1 MVLNMCHLI
10 NRVLIDNKNIPS
22 INLLIL
28 YGLFLS
34 ISCVYMGCSEPPK
47 SEINLIDVPTTID
60 SNLHLSDIA
69 KSVNLVQMET
79 KNGSYLSSILE
90 VKLYNG
96 NLHIRDTSGR
106 VLIFDSKGNFIGK
119 LGVRGEGPG
128 EYNSAY
134 SIEIDQEL
142 GLIYLGGVRK
152 MLVYD
157 KNYEFLKEKKF
168 SDFLHYISIVDQ
180 KPIIIVGR
188 DWIPVEG
195 GYSNQTILFELN
207 RELDITDSILFRNVV
222 LKKANGIRYTS
233 KHFLSNNID
242 GTFLYAPVLTQ
253 ENILRDTL
261 YKFEGDSIIPFVK
274 LDFEEPHFDENGEK
288 GVDIYN
294 IMHSSS
300 YIICEYARNK
310 NKKLFIYSK
319 KESLG
324 YNLEVGVLDE
334 DDQPV
339 VLRPLDLKNDIF
351 YYIKEGKF
359 QSTGVEELNPA
370 IGIVELK

>member
-1 MVLNMCHLI
+1 MSKLKYLLVLCI
-10 NRVLIDNKNIPS
+10 F
-22 INLLIL
+22 IL
-28 YGLFLS
+28 FT
-34 ISCVYMGCSEPPK
+34 GCSQAPK
-47 SEINLIDVPTTID
+47 SGINSIEIPRTID

-79 KNGSYLSSILE
+79 KNGAYLTSILE
-90 VKLYNG
+90 VKLFNG
-96 NLHIRDTSGR
+96 NLLVRDTSGSVR
-106 VLIFDSKGNFIGK
+106 IFDSKGNFIGK

-128 EYNSAY
+128 EYSSAY
-134 SIEIDQEL
+134 SIEIDQGL

-152 MLVYD
+152 LLVYD

-168 SDFLHYISIVDQ
+168 SDFITYISIVDQ
-180 KPIIIVGR
+180 KPIIITGR

-207 RELDITDSILFRNVV
+207 RELDITDSILFRNTI

-233 KHFLSNNID
+233 KHFLSNTFD

-261 YKFEGDSIIPFVK
+261 YKFEGDSLIPFVK

-288 GVDIYN
+288 AVDIYN

-310 NKKLFIYSK
+310 DKKLFIYSK
-319 KESLG
+319 KESKG
-324 YNLEVGVLDE
+324 YNLEVGILDE

-339 VLRPLDLKNDIF
+339 VLRPLDLENDIF
-351 YYIKEGKF
+351 YYIKEEEF
-359 QSTGVEELNPA
+359 QNTGVEELNPA
-370 IGIVELK
+370 IGIVKLR

>member
-1 MVLNMCHLI
+1 MSKLKC
-10 NRVLIDNKNIPS
+10 
-22 INLLIL
+22 LLV
-28 YGLFLS
+28 LS
-34 ISCVYMGCSEPPK
+34 IFVLFTGCSQPPE
-47 SEINLIDVPTTID
+47 SGINSIEVPRTID
-60 SNLHLSDIA
+60 SDIHLSDIA
-69 KSVNLVQMET
+69 ESVNLVQMET
-79 KNGSYLSSILE
+79 NNGSYLTAILD
-90 VKLYNG
+90 VKLFNG
-96 NLHIRDTSGR
+96 NLLILDTSGSVR
-106 VLIFDSKGNFIGK
+106 IFDSKGNFIGK

-128 EYNSAY
+128 EYSSAY
-134 SIEIDQEL
+134 SIETDQEL

-152 MLVYD
+152 LLVYD

-168 SDFLHYISIVDQ
+168 SDFLHYIKIVDQ
-180 KPIIIVGR
+180 KPILIFGR

-207 RELDITDSILFRNVV
+207 RELDITDSILFRNTI

-233 KHFLSNNID
+233 KHFLSNTID
-242 GTFLYAPVLTQ
+242 GSFLYAPVLTQ

-261 YKFEGDSIIPFVK
+261 YKFEGGLIIPFVK
-274 LDFEEPHFDENGEK
+274 LDFEEPHFDENGNK

-310 NKKLFIYSK
+310 DKKFFIYSK
-319 KESLG
+319 KESQG

-351 YYIKEGKF
+351 YYIKEGEF
-359 QSTGVEELNPA
+359 QNTGIEELNPA

>member
-1 MVLNMCHLI
+1 MYHSI
-10 NRVLIDNKNIPS
+10 NRVLIESKYVPRINI
-22 INLLIL
+22 LIL

-34 ISCVYMGCSEPPK
+34 ISCICTGCSKSPK
-47 SEINLIDVPTTID
+47 SGINSIEIPRTTD

-69 KSVNLVQMET
+69 KSLDLVQMET
-79 KNGSYLSSILE
+79 KNGSYLTSILE
-90 VKLYNG
+90 VKIFNR
-96 NLHIRDTSGR
+96 NLLIRDTSGR
-106 VLIFDSKGNFIGK
+106 VFIFDSKGNFIGK
-119 LGVRGEGPG
+119 FGVRGEGPG
-128 EYNSAY
+128 EYSSAY

-152 MLVYD
+152 LLVYD

-168 SDFLHYISIVDQ
+168 SDFIHYISIVDQ
-180 KPIIIVGR
+180 KPILIFNR

-195 GYSNQTILFELN
+195 GYSNQTILFKLN
-207 RELDITDSILFRNVV
+207 RMLDITDSILFRNTI

-233 KHFLSNNID
+233 KHFLSNTID
-242 GTFLYAPVLTQ
+242 DAFLYAPVLTQ

-288 GVDIYN
+288 AVDIYN
-294 IMHSSS
+294 IMYSSS

-310 NKKLFIYSK
+310 DKKLFIYSK
-319 KESLG
+319 KESKG
-324 YNLEVGVLDE
+324 YNLEVGILDE

-339 VLRPLDLKNDIF
+339 VLRPLDLENDVF
-351 YYIKEGKF
+351 YYIKEGEF
-359 QSTGVEELNPA
+359 QNMGVEELNPT

>member
-1 MVLNMCHLI
+1 MSKLKYLLVLCI
-10 NRVLIDNKNIPS
+10 FVL
-22 INLLIL
+22 
-28 YGLFLS
+28 FT
-34 ISCVYMGCSEPPK
+34 GCSQAPK
-47 SEINLIDVPTTID
+47 SGINSIEIPATID

-79 KNGSYLSSILE
+79 KNGAYLTSILE

-128 EYNSAY
+128 EYSSAY

-142 GLIYLGGVRK
+142 GLIYIGGVRK
-152 MLVYD
+152 LVVYD
-157 KNYEFLKEKKF
+157 KNYEFVKEKKF
-168 SDFLHYISIVDQ
+168 SDFLLYLNIVDQ
-180 KPIIIVGR
+180 KPIIISER
-188 DWIPVEG
+188 DWVPVEDG
-195 GYSNQTILFELN
+195 FSNQTILFELN
-207 RELDITDSILFRNVV
+207 PALEITDSTLFRNVI
-222 LKKANGIRYTS
+222 LKEAMGVRYSS
-233 KHFLSNNID
+233 KHFLSQNKD
-242 GTFLYAPVLTQ
+242 GVFLYAPVLTQ

-288 GVDIYN
+288 AVDIYN

-310 NKKLFIYSK
+310 DKKLFIYSK
-319 KESLG
+319 KESKG
-324 YNLEVGVLDE
+324 YNLEVGILDE
-334 DDQPV
+334 DDQPL
-339 VLRPLDLKNDIF
+339 VLRPLDLENDIF
-351 YYIKEGKF
+351 YYIKEEEF
-359 QSTGVEELNPA
+359 QNTGVEELNPA
-370 IGIVELK
+370 IGIVKLR